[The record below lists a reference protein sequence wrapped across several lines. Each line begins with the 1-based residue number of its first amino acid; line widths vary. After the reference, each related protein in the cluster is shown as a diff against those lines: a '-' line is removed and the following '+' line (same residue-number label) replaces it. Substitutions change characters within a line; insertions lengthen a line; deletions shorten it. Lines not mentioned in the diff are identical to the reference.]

1 MDAEAQKESTVPS
14 SRMVT
19 DEPVIPTNLECQ
31 VRTTEVTVAQE
42 TVAPVMEEEDQWGH
56 LP

>member
-1 MDAEAQKESTVPS
+1 MDAEAQKESMVPS
-14 SRMVT
+14 SGMVT
-19 DEPVIPTNLECQ
+19 DEPVIPTNLEHQ

-42 TVAPVMEEEDQWGH
+42 TVAPVMEEEDQWGN